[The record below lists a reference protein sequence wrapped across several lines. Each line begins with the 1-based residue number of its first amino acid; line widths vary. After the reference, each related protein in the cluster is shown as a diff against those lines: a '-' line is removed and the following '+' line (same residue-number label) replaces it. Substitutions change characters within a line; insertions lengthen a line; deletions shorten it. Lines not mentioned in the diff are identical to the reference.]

1 MTQTVCDRCLI
12 EIENIG
18 AKIALIPLAEPR
30 TIARGTE
37 TAAKTVQ
44 VRVSGAG
51 KVGLGEACAM
61 SRYGETQE
69 SVLAQIEAVAPKLV
83 GRFAREDLANVL
95 PAGAARNA
103 LDCAFWDLEAKQSGV
118 AAEVRAMV
126 APMAPIVTAYT
137 ITIKSPEEMAEVAR
151 REGHRPLLKIKLGH
165 FEDDRA
171 RMEHVRRAAPDTR
184 LIVDANEGWTFDQLK
199 EMVPVLKAAGV
210 ELIEQPLHATRD
222 DPLCGYE
229 CGIPLCADE
238 ACHTRASLPD
248 VEGKYGYINIKL
260 DKTGG
265 VTEALALA
273 REARK
278 RGFGVMIGCTN
289 GTTLAMAPG
298 LIVAQLCS
306 ICDLDA
312 AMFLREVESGETV
325 YMGSELDWSS
335 ARRWGL
341 P

>member
-1 MTQTVCDRCLI
+1 
-12 EIENIG
+12 
-18 AKIALIPLAEPR
+18 
-30 TIARGTE
+30 
-37 TAAKTVQ
+37 
-44 VRVSGAG
+44 
-51 KVGLGEACAM
+51 
-61 SRYGETQE
+61 GETQE
-69 SVLAQIEAVAPKLV
+69 SVLAQIEAVAPKLA
-83 GRFAREDLANVL
+83 GRFAREELEKVL

-103 LDCAFWDLEAKQSGV
+103 LDCALWDLEAKQSGV

-126 APMAPIVTAYT
+126 APTAPIVTAYT
-137 ITIKSPEEMAEVAR
+137 ITIKTPEEMAEVAR
-151 REGHRPLLKIKLGH
+151 KESHRQLLKIKLGH

-171 RMEHVRRAAPDTR
+171 RMEHVRRAAPDAR

-199 EMVPVLKAAGV
+199 EMVPILEGAGV

-222 DPLCGYE
+222 DPLRGFE

-238 ACHTRASLPD
+238 ACHTRASLPS
-248 VEGKYGYINIKL
+248 VEGKYAYINIKL

-325 YMGSELDWSS
+325 YAGSELDWSS